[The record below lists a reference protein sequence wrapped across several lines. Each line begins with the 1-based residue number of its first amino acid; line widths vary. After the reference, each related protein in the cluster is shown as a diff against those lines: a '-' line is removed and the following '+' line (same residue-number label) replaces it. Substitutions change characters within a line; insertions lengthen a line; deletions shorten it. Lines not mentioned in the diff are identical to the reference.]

1 MFSHICKLVNQI
13 FVHTVGQR
21 GERPFRTHKLAH
33 YYCLQE
39 QISSASI
46 KFTFCKIW
54 EFICEYLACSVLKC
68 HKFSFLTESTEQ
80 PTCSVDKMPLLDSV
94 LSVQK
99 ITRVYFYCCWSKAA
113 FLIWWV
119 LVFAPVARHDR
130 GRLKL
135 CKADSFCKADRT
147 DRRIA
152 QRRSEEEYG
161 SMACRFDRQ
170 LTYLWSP
177 TTPL

>member
-1 MFSHICKLVNQI
+1 MFTFVHQHQFYPGHLEVSVSVPLRRVNEWELVFIGRCHELRVTASWTLLNSYFWGLQCNEVFTQMFSHICKLVNLI

-80 PTCSVDKMPLLDSV
+80 PTCSVDKMPLLDSQ
-94 LSVQK
+94 S
-99 ITRVYFYCCWSKAA
+99 C
-113 FLIWWV
+113 
-119 LVFAPVARHDR
+119 
-130 GRLKL
+130 
-135 CKADSFCKADRT
+135 
-147 DRRIA
+147 
-152 QRRSEEEYG
+152 
-161 SMACRFDRQ
+161 
-170 LTYLWSP
+170 
-177 TTPL
+177 